1 MSLALE
7 KAQIEN
13 NHFCQQRAEATGP
26 GSDSSTPHSKIDGRS
41 WSGSVC
47 GKKFDSWPLCIL
59 RYSISITTCP
69 ILCRICSVLKI
80 QINVGSNLALNYVM
94 CSWSVL
100 ALALCLLAFLWSS
113 GRGGMG
119 YGYLLLDA
127 IDPVEEVGDL
137 AGDSVLRKRESDII
151 KISPQVLV
159 SFRSKLAKGTD
170 G

>member
-1 MSLALE
+1 
-7 KAQIEN
+7 
-13 NHFCQQRAEATGP
+13 
-26 GSDSSTPHSKIDGRS
+26 
-41 WSGSVC
+41 
-47 GKKFDSWPLCIL
+47 
-59 RYSISITTCP
+59 
-69 ILCRICSVLKI
+69 
-80 QINVGSNLALNYVM
+80 
-94 CSWSVL
+94 
-100 ALALCLLAFLWSS
+100 
-113 GRGGMG
+113 MG